1 VLGFL
6 GYMSLLS
13 IPAGIN
19 GDNLLHLA
27 VALASVIVGGGLL
40 SGRSR

>member
-13 IPAGIN
+13 IPPGIN

-27 VALASVIVGGGLL
+27 VALASLIVGGGLL
-40 SGRSR
+40 SGGSR